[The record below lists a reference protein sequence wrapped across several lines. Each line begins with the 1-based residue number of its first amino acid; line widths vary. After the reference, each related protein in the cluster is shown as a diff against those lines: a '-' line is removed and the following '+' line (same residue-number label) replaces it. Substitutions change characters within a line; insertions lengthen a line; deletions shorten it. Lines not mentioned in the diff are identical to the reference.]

1 MSTSRKRAQQVNP
14 SRASSVFDMV
24 RRFHFQFTLAS
35 RIRIASM
42 YATLLKLLCFA
53 VLTAPCATSAG
64 GRFILKLKGIVVYK
78 FLKLAAILAIAIS
91 LTTGCAN
98 RATGSVNPST
108 DLSALKTM
116 YVRHYPS
123 DNSGVNLEIAD
134 KLRSKGVTVTTGPAA
149 PSNNFDAIVTYV
161 DKWRW
166 DITMYLLE
174 LTITIR
180 DPKTESPMA
189 TGNSFHTSLTRKSQ
203 TEMVDEVVNNIY
215 NSSNSAGAQPTSK
228 TPTQQPGQSNTTTQ
242 NVLSP
247 APSITVS
254 ETPRAK
260 DLSQKLQEL
269 ENLRKKGIIT
279 EDEYIS
285 KRKQTIE
292 KF

>member
-1 MSTSRKRAQQVNP
+1 MFCCTYSPLRYLN
-14 SRASSVFDMV
+14 
-24 RRFHFQFTLAS
+24 
-35 RIRIASM
+35 
-42 YATLLKLLCFA
+42 
-53 VLTAPCATSAG
+53 G
-64 GRFILKLKGIVVYK
+64 GCFILKLKGIVVYK
-78 FLKLAAILAIAIS
+78 FLKLAAILAIATS

-149 PSNNFDAIVTYV
+149 PPSNNFDAIVTYV

-215 NSSNSAGAQPTSK
+215 NGSNGAGSQNTSAA
-228 TPTQQPGQSNTTTQ
+228 PTQQPGQGNTTTQ
-242 NVLSP
+242 NVLSL
-247 APSITVS
+247 APSSTVS
-254 ETPRAK
+254 ETPRAT

-269 ENLRKKGIIT
+269 ENLRKKGTIT